1 MNPTTTSNRTSRIT
15 GFLIPVSW
23 TLWGLLLLVV
33 LWAFVDSIANPV
45 YTPEVSPQVG
55 PMVMGALL
63 IVFAVFGLLLR
74 WAARRRSTGCLI
86 SLTLILAYVFF
97 MLIAILV
104 FEARNDWQTEGEITG
119 STSARL
125 RSPQP

>member
-1 MNPTTTSNRTSRIT
+1 MNDTTTGERTRRIT

-23 TLWGLLLLVV
+23 TLWGILSLVL

-63 IVFAVFGLLLR
+63 IVFAVSSVR
-74 WAARRRSTGCLI
+74 
-86 SLTLILAYVFF
+86 
-97 MLIAILV
+97 
-104 FEARNDWQTEGEITG
+104 
-119 STSARL
+119 
-125 RSPQP
+125 